1 MAETGTQ
8 FVLLSFAAGC
18 LVLSIRHFQQKGFLW
33 NNAWLFASEQE
44 RKHMDKA
51 PHYRQSAIVFALLC
65 LIFSFGCGSPM
76 ENQLAPLAGGRHDG
90 CHIGLRRGIFRPQS
104 LTKPGP
110 NTGIRFFD
118 DIRQVQLPALPNA
131 PAPDD

>member
-8 FVLLSFAAGC
+8 FVLLAFAAGC

-51 PHYRQSAIVFALLC
+51 PHYRQSAIDVYKRQGLY
-65 LIFSFGCGSPM
+65 SSGSVPPFLF
-76 ENQLAPLAGGRHDG
+76 QLYKKA
-90 CHIGLRRGIFRPQS
+90 CFVI
-104 LTKPGP
+104 
-110 NTGIRFFD
+110 
-118 DIRQVQLPALPNA
+118 
-131 PAPDD
+131 

>member
-8 FVLLSFAAGC
+8 FVLLALAAGC

-51 PHYRQSAIVFALLC
+51 PHYRQSAIVFALLF
-65 LIFSFGCGSPM
+65 LIFLL
-76 ENQLAPLAGGRHDG
+76 LAAEVRWKTSWLLWLVGGTMAVTLAYAVASSV
-90 CHIGLRRGIFRPQS
+90 RR
-104 LTKPGP
+104 
-110 NTGIRFFD
+110 
-118 DIRQVQLPALPNA
+118 V
-131 PAPDD
+131 

>member
-8 FVLLSFAAGC
+8 FVLLAFAAGC

-51 PHYRQSAIVFALLC
+51 PHYRQSAIVFALLF
-65 LIFSFGCGSPM
+65 LIFLLFSFLPHFT
-76 ENQLAPLAGGRHDG
+76 EKIL
-90 CHIGLRRGIFRPQS
+90 LRRIHIWEVYF
-104 LTKPGP
+104 
-110 NTGIRFFD
+110 
-118 DIRQVQLPALPNA
+118 
-131 PAPDD
+131 